1 MTGLTVFII
10 AIILFIPLTIWNLI
24 EVLLKY
30 KTWKSIDGYFFQS
43 AYDID
48 RFGNSNFKTLL
59 NKYLIKSN
67 GYQFGDFRETIS
79 SVLGK
84 NERDGTL
91 KKAGEVLIVFVEKFD
106 KNHFVKSIKE
116 LQPA

>member
-1 MTGLTVFII
+1 MKGFILFII
-10 AIILFIPLTIWNLI
+10 AIILFIPLTIWNII
-24 EVLLKY
+24 EVGIKY
-30 KTWKSIDGYFFQS
+30 KSWKSIDGYFFNT

-48 RFGNSNFKTLL
+48 RFGNHNFRTLL

-84 NERDGTL
+84 NLRDNTL
-91 KKAGEVLIVFVEKFD
+91 TKAGIYLVKILDYIDE
-106 KNHFVKSIKE
+106 NHCEKSIIE
-116 LQPA
+116 LT